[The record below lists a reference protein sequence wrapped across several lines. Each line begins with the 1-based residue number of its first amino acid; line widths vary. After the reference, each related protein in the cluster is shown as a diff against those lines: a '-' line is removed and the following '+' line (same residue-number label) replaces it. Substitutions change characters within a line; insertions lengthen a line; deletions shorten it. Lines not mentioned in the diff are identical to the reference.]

1 MEKEKQHYL
10 LLLKLEIFCDALKKI
25 RLSYTDNMSCWTVH
39 ASLVFCLINNL
50 VKGLLQFSVITE
62 SQLITVL

>member
-10 LLLKLEIFCDALKKI
+10 LLLKLEIFCGALKKI
-25 RLSYTDNMSCWTVH
+25 QISYTENMPCWTVH
-39 ASLVFCLINNL
+39 ASFVFCLINNL
-50 VKGLLQFSVITE
+50 VKGVLQFSVITE

>member
-1 MEKEKQHYL
+1 MDMEKQLYL

-25 RLSYTDNMSCWTVH
+25 RLPYTENMPCWTVH

-50 VKGLLQFSVITE
+50 VKGLLQFSVIAE